1 MSEQTAG
8 SNTLLE
14 DCIEKIES
22 AYEYMLAYAAQGRKN
37 EPAETE
43 GADSIRAFL
52 KSLVWG
58 ISNIGTGFE
67 ESTKTL
73 GLNET
78 SAQEVENFKN
88 ILKRDA
94 ESALA
99 VVALVLN
106 VPSLSSQV
114 IDNLNA
120 STHVRSLLTDIF
132 VMDEVLKIHQQHSA
146 G

>member
-1 MSEQTAG
+1 MSEQAVE

-22 AYEYMLAYAAQGRKN
+22 AYEYMLAYAAQGRKS
-37 EPAETE
+37 EPAESE
-43 GADSIRAFL
+43 GTLSIRAFL
-52 KSLVWG
+52 ESLVWG
-58 ISNIGTGFE
+58 INNITSGFD
-67 ESTKTL
+67 ESAKTL

-78 SAQEVENFKN
+78 STQVIENFKN

-99 VVALVLN
+99 VVELVLN
-106 VPSLSSQV
+106 VPSISSQV

-146 G
+146 E